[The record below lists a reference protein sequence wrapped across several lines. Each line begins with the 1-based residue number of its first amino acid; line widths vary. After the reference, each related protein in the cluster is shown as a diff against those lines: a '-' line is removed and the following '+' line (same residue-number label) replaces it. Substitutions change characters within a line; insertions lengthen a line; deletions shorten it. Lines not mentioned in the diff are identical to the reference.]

1 MPQYTIR
8 RPFFLNRSLL
18 PLVVSVATSAFAPH
32 STYAQ
37 NTLGLLASSGSDV
50 TSKSTASKV
59 AVAIPVAAVAT
70 KSKISAPNSASAPAI
85 AAGVAIGA
93 RGPVTTTVHVT
104 AASDATDT
112 DEGYERRIST
122 QEVEQSAGTFG
133 DLGRFM
139 QTLPGVVSDNDERN
153 DFIVRGGNPSETL
166 FVIDNIE
173 MPSINQLALSD
184 TTGGFVSMIDNA
196 AVQHTTLHSDA
207 YDSKFDQRLSAVIEM
222 STRPEGP
229 VGYHARSEFGIGGT
243 GGSIERPLGTD
254 GSIFLGLRRSIL
266 NWLTDDIGMNGVP
279 IYTNGLVRADRRV
292 DDKNN
297 WWGLSLTG
305 VDSMV
310 IHPSATDVWETNPFD
325 IHYNGWRNT
334 TGINWEHIFSA
345 RSFGIFGIS
354 NSEQQQTIN
363 ADAQLLNDTQVYY
376 ENSHDGI
383 STLKYDWTL
392 QTNHRFTW
400 TAGGQASLDRM
411 NYNVQQPIGIPNP
424 YSSDPTPG
432 DAMSIL
438 RVFTP
443 ASSAAYG
450 QVALELPHGMRV
462 VAGERVSQW
471 AIVGSTVATGK
482 MVFFAPVLG
491 RMIHVGYSE
500 YAQLPPSLY
509 LLAFANERALTP
521 IRSRQLTA
529 GIIAADTRRIKVTVN
544 AYQKLYSDY
553 PVSVTFPQLSMANIA
568 DTFGQAFL
576 MFPMVGKGQG
586 AARGVETSV
595 DARPFRRLTLTGNL
609 TYMRCWYSGLDGV
622 LRKGNFDM
630 PLVGNVMGNI
640 ILGRGWSASFRY
652 SGATGRPYTPD
663 NMALSEAQN
672 RDVYDL
678 TQINAVRAPMYSR
691 LDFRWEWTHQ
701 LRRGVLETHFGLENA
716 LDRTNFYSNEW
727 RPNCKISF
735 GTVCG
740 ILQQN
745 QMPLFPDA
753 GLQWAF

>member
-1 MPQYTIR
+1 
-8 RPFFLNRSLL
+8 
-18 PLVVSVATSAFAPH
+18 
-32 STYAQ
+32 
-37 NTLGLLASSGSDV
+37 
-50 TSKSTASKV
+50 
-59 AVAIPVAAVAT
+59 
-70 KSKISAPNSASAPAI
+70 
-85 AAGVAIGA
+85 
-93 RGPVTTTVHVT
+93 VTTTVHVT
-104 AASDATDT
+104 AAADVTDT
-112 DEGYERRIST
+112 NEGYERGIST
-122 QEVEQSAGTFG
+122 QEVEESAGTFG

-196 AVQHTTLHSDA
+196 AVQHTTLHTDA
-207 YDSKFDQRLSAVIEM
+207 YDSKFDQRLSAVVEM

-229 VGYHARSEFGIGGT
+229 VGYHASSEFGIGGT
-243 GGSIERPLGTD
+243 GGSIERPLGAD
-254 GSIFLGLRRSIL
+254 GSIFVSLRRSIL
-266 NWLTDDIGMNGVP
+266 NWFTDDIGMNGVP

-310 IHPSATDVWETNPFD
+310 IHPSPTDMFETNPFD

-334 TGINWEHIFSA
+334 TGINWEHILSA
-345 RSFGIFGIS
+345 RSFGILCIS
-354 NSEQQQTIN
+354 NSEQRQTIN
-363 ADAQLLNDTQVYY
+363 AYAQLLSDTQVYY

-400 TAGGQASLDRM
+400 TAGGHASLDRM
-411 NYNVQQPIGIPNP
+411 SYNVQQPIGIPNP
-424 YSSDPTPG
+424 YSSDPAPG
-432 DAMSIL
+432 DTMSIL

-450 QVALELPHGMRV
+450 QVALELPHGMRA

-471 AIVGSTVATGK
+471 SIVGSTAATGK
-482 MVFFAPVLG
+482 MLFFVPVFG

-500 YAQLPPSLY
+500 YAQIPPSLY
-509 LLAFANERALTP
+509 LLAFANQRSLTP

-529 GIIAADTRRIKVTVN
+529 GIIAADTRRMKITVN

-553 PVSVTFPQLSMANIA
+553 PVSVTFPQLSMANIV

-576 MFPMVGKGQG
+576 MFPMVSKGQG
-586 AARGVETSV
+586 VARGVETSV
-595 DARPFRRLTLTGNL
+595 DAKPFRRLTLTGNL
-609 TYMRCWYSGLDGV
+609 TYMRSWYSGLDGV
-622 LRKGNFDM
+622 LRKGNLDM
-630 PLVGNVMGNI
+630 PLDGTVMGNVL
-640 ILGRGWSASFRY
+640 LGRGWTASFRY

-727 RPNCKISF
+727 RPNCPA
-735 GTVCG
+735 CG
-740 ILQQN
+740 VLQQN
-745 QMPLFPDA
+745 QMPMFPDA
-753 GLQWAF
+753 GLRWAF